1 MRKEFPARVKFD
13 ALKRCSDERGIP
25 HCEGCGVELTAG
37 NLAYDHDTPDGLG
50 GEPTLE
56 NCKVLC
62 IKVCHNAKTFGSDNP
77 RMQKADR
84 SRKTLFR
91 VKNRKGPA
99 MPGTKA
105 SGIRKRMNGEVER
118 RR

>member
-1 MRKEFPARVKFD
+1 MRREFSRRIKLLAF
-13 ALKRCSDERGIP
+13 KRCLDDKGLP
-25 HCEGCGVELTAG
+25 HCEGCGILLTAG
-37 NLAYDHDTPDGLG
+37 NIHYDHVIPDGLG

-62 IKVCHNAKTFGSDNP
+62 IKICHHKKTHEEDNP

-84 SRKTLFR
+84 VLKKTYGIAKAKRPFPGSR
-91 VKNRKGPA
+91 
-99 MPGTKA
+99 A
-105 SGIRKRMNGEVER
+105 SGFKRKMDGTVVR